1 MLFATLLLVAASA
14 QANPLATSPGAAASA
29 ITAIRSDYEVVLKP
43 GQAIVVDNPY
53 GNVSARFG
61 GFEHKAET
69 HAVLQEPAGA
79 MHIDLKPGQDSA
91 GRYTLSPRLP
101 AGATLAQ
108 GQRIDLA
115 LFVPEGHALSVHTQ
129 QGQIDVHGVHSNV
142 QLRSE
147 EGDINLRGIKGVI
160 VAETGDGS
168 IEAALGTAPRKAS
181 QRLATRTGEIK
192 IGVDDHLDAAL
203 DMATSGLFATE
214 YSLKVTRKP
223 GEEPNKRAQAVIGE
237 AHSRLLLESK
247 RGQISVFRRAKFTA
261 TGSQPSAAQDREDE
275 QEDNDSD

>member
-1 MLFATLLLVAASA
+1 MLASLLLVAGSV
-14 QANPLATSPGAAASA
+14 QADPPAAAPDAAASA
-29 ITAIRSDYEVVLKP
+29 IAAIRSDYDVMLKP

-61 GFEHKAET
+61 GFEHKVET

-79 MHIDLKPGQDSA
+79 VHIELKPGQDSA
-91 GRYTLSPRLP
+91 GRYSLAPRLP
-101 AGATLAQ
+101 AGTTLAQ
-108 GQRIDLA
+108 GQRLDLA
-115 LFVPEGHALSVHTQ
+115 LFVPEGHALSVDTK
-129 QGQIDVHGVHSNV
+129 QGQIQVYGVHSNV

-147 EGDINLRGIKGVI
+147 EGDIKIRGIKGAI
-160 VAETGDGS
+160 VAETGEGS

-181 QRLATRTGEIK
+181 QRLATRTGEIR

-214 YSLKVTRKP
+214 YSLKVARKP
-223 GEEPNKRAQAVIGE
+223 GEEPNKRAQSVIGE
-237 AHSRLLLESK
+237 AHSRLLIESK

-261 TGSQPSAAQDREDE
+261 TGGQSSAAQDQEEE